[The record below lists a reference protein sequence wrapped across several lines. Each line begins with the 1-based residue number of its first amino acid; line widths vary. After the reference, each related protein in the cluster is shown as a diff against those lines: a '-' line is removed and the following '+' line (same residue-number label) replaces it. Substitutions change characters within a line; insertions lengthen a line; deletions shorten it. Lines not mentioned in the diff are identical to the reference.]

1 MFSKNFLNI
10 STPFGVKLYSWLQP
24 PLWEKWCYNPVA
36 CSVCANL
43 LGFSKEDWYDCLL
56 LLNSNLFLLFFT
68 AFHWNILTAITS
80 RHMFWWIAL
89 MLNFIFKNIQGTLES
104 ISQMLETNKK
114 LGQWNMIAGTAFS
127 FEKVKDYEDIIYVRY
142 EYFFFFLSF
151 RYFKAKCGNF
161 QHAFYGLIEP
171 GICVNLSN

>member
-1 MFSKNFLNI
+1 MIGEFQTNPSPPRPRNFQNENFEKIYFKCIHIRNFICFELSFKASESLNLLISSLWVPMFCQNFLNI

-56 LLNSNLFLLFFT
+56 ILNSNLFLLFFT

-80 RHMFWWIAL
+80 RHMF
-89 MLNFIFKNIQGTLES
+89 
-104 ISQMLETNKK
+104 
-114 LGQWNMIAGTAFS
+114 
-127 FEKVKDYEDIIYVRY
+127 
-142 EYFFFFLSF
+142 
-151 RYFKAKCGNF
+151 
-161 QHAFYGLIEP
+161 
-171 GICVNLSN
+171 